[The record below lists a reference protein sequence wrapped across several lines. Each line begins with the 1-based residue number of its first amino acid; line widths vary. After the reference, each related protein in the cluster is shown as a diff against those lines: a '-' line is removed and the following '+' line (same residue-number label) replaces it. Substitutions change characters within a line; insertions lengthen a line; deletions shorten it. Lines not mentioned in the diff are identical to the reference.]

1 VSWALEP
8 EGGKVIEL
16 QPPNSKLQINTNYSA
31 TLFLS
36 LHRASPL
43 PSPKRLRA
51 GRPQR
56 KAEGEGFGNQN
67 IMVSYV
73 KWISS
78 SKQSLWRTIG
88 LFFILMGPG
97 IITSNVD
104 NDAGGIT
111 TYSLAGAEYGL
122 KLVWSLIPIMIALIV
137 IQEMCARMGV
147 VTGKGL
153 SDLIREKFGAKITF
167 YLVIGVFLTNMG
179 NVLSEF
185 AGVAAGWEV
194 FGVNK
199 FISVPISAFLVWLM
213 VVKGSYKSVEKVFLI
228 ACVFYISYI
237 ITGVIVKPDWGNV
250 FDQFLHPRLSFQP
263 SEMTMLI
270 GIVGTTIAPWMQF
283 YLQASIVEKGI
294 KTEDYKFARF
304 DVVFGAIAVHI
315 VAFFIILVCA
325 ETLFKHGVKIETAK
339 DAALSLAPLAGKY
352 CTYLFA
358 FGLINASLFAA
369 SILPLSTTYLIC
381 EGLGWEAGI
390 DKKFIEAPQFYGF
403 YSLIIFLGAGII
415 LYPSF
420 PLIPIMYF
428 SQVLNGMVLPFI
440 LIFML
445 LLINDKKLMMNY
457 TNGPVFN
464 IIAWVTSIVMIALTL
479 LLIIQML

>member
-1 VSWALEP
+1 
-8 EGGKVIEL
+8 
-16 QPPNSKLQINTNYSA
+16 
-31 TLFLS
+31 
-36 LHRASPL
+36 
-43 PSPKRLRA
+43 
-51 GRPQR
+51 
-56 KAEGEGFGNQN
+56 
-67 IMVSYV
+67 
-73 KWISS
+73 
-78 SKQSLWRTIG
+78 
-88 LFFILMGPG
+88 MGPG

-111 TYSLAGAEYGL
+111 TYSLAGSEYGL
-122 KLVWSLIPIMIALIV
+122 KLIWSLIPIMIALIV
-137 IQEMCARMGV
+137 IQEMGARMGV

-167 YLVIGVFLTNMG
+167 YLMIGLFLTNMG

-185 AGVAAGWEV
+185 AGVAAGMEV

-199 FISVPISAFLVWLM
+199 FISVPVSAFLVWWM
-213 VVKGSYKSVEKVFLI
+213 VVKGTYKSVEKAFLI

-237 ITGVIVKPDWGNV
+237 VTGIIVKPDWGNV
-250 FDQFLHPRLSFQP
+250 FVQFLHPQLSLHP
-263 SEMTMLI
+263 PEVTMVI
-270 GIVGTTIAPWMQF
+270 GLVGTTIAPWMQF

-294 KTEDYKFARF
+294 KIEEYKFARF
-304 DVVFGAIAVHI
+304 DVVMGAVMVHV

-325 ETLFKHGVKIETAK
+325 ETLFKHGVRIETAK

-352 CTYLFA
+352 CAYLFA
-358 FGLINASLFAA
+358 FGLVNASLFAA

-390 DKKFIEAPQFYGF
+390 DKKLIETPQFYGF

-415 LYPSF
+415 LYPNF

-428 SQVLNGMVLPFI
+428 SQVINGMVLPFV

-445 LLINDKKLMMNY
+445 LLINDKKLMMNH
-457 TNGPVFN
+457 TNGPIFN
-464 IIAWVTSIVMIALTL
+464 AIAWVTSIVMIALTL
-479 LLIIQML
+479 LLIIRMF

>member
-1 VSWALEP
+1 M
-8 EGGKVIEL
+8 
-16 QPPNSKLQINTNYSA
+16 TN
-31 TLFLS
+31 
-36 LHRASPL
+36 
-43 PSPKRLRA
+43 
-51 GRPQR
+51 
-56 KAEGEGFGNQN
+56 
-67 IMVSYV
+67 YV
-73 KWISS
+73 KWVLSS
-78 SKQSLWRTIG
+78 RRSLWRTIG

-111 TYSLAGAEYGL
+111 TYSLSGAEFGL
-122 KLVWSLIPIMIALIV
+122 KLIWSLIPIMIALVV

-167 YLVIGVFLTNMG
+167 YLMIGVFLTNIG

-185 AGVAAGWEV
+185 AGVAAGMEV

-199 FISVPISAFLVWLM
+199 FISVPGSAFLVWWM
-213 VVKGSYKSVEKVFLI
+213 VVKGTYKSVEKAFLI

-237 ITGVIVKPDWGNV
+237 VTGIIVKPDWGNV
-250 FDQFLHPRLSFQP
+250 FEQFTHPQLSFQP

-270 GIVGTTIAPWMQF
+270 GVVGTTIAPWMQF

-294 KTEDYKFARF
+294 KIEEYKFARF
-304 DVVFGAIAVHI
+304 DVVMGAIMVHV

-325 ETLFKHGVKIETAK
+325 ETLFKHGLQIETAK

-358 FGLINASLFAA
+358 FGLVNASLFAA

-381 EGLGWEAGI
+381 EGLGWEAGL
-390 DKKFIEAPQFYGF
+390 DKKFAEAPQFYGF
-403 YSLIIFLGAGII
+403 YSIIIFVGAGII
-415 LYPSF
+415 LYPNF
-420 PLIPIMYF
+420 PLIQIMYL
-428 SQVLNGMVLPFI
+428 SQVLNGMVLPFV

-445 LLINDKKLMMNY
+445 LLINDKKLMMEH
-457 TNGPVFN
+457 TNGLVFN
-464 IIAWVTSIVMIALTL
+464 TIAWVTSIVMIALTL
-479 LLIIQML
+479 LLIILMF

>member
-1 VSWALEP
+1 M
-8 EGGKVIEL
+8 
-16 QPPNSKLQINTNYSA
+16 TN
-31 TLFLS
+31 
-36 LHRASPL
+36 
-43 PSPKRLRA
+43 
-51 GRPQR
+51 
-56 KAEGEGFGNQN
+56 
-67 IMVSYV
+67 YV
-73 KWISS
+73 KWVSS
-78 SKQSLWRTIG
+78 SKRSLWRTIG

-122 KLVWSLIPIMIALIV
+122 KLIWSLIPIMIALIV
-137 IQEMCARMGV
+137 VQEMCARMGV

-167 YLVIGVFLTNMG
+167 YLMIGVFLTNMG

-185 AGVAAGWEV
+185 AGVAAGMEV

-199 FISVPISAFLVWLM
+199 FISVPASAFLVWWM
-213 VVKGSYKSVEKVFLI
+213 VVKGTYKSVEKAFLV

-237 ITGVIVKPDWGNV
+237 ITGIIVKPDWGNV
-250 FDQFLHPRLSFQP
+250 FEQFTHPQLSFQP

-270 GIVGTTIAPWMQF
+270 GLVGTTIAPWMQF

-294 KTEDYKFARF
+294 KIEDYKFARF
-304 DVVFGAIAVHI
+304 DVVMGAVVVHI

-325 ETLFKHGVKIETAK
+325 ETLFKHGVRIETAK

-358 FGLINASLFAA
+358 FGLVNASLFAA
-369 SILPLSTTYLIC
+369 SILPLSTAYLIC

-390 DKKFIEAPQFYGF
+390 DKKFVEAPQFYGF

-415 LYPSF
+415 LYPNF
-420 PLIPIMYF
+420 PLISIMYF

-445 LLINDKKLMMNY
+445 LLINDKKLMMNH
-457 TNGPVFN
+457 TNGPLFN
-464 IIAWVTSIVMIALTL
+464 IIAWVTSIVMIVLTL
-479 LLIIQML
+479 LLLIQMF

>member
-1 VSWALEP
+1 MTDY
-8 EGGKVIEL
+8 K
-16 QPPNSKLQINTNYSA
+16 
-31 TLFLS
+31 
-36 LHRASPL
+36 
-43 PSPKRLRA
+43 
-51 GRPQR
+51 
-56 KAEGEGFGNQN
+56 
-67 IMVSYV
+67 
-73 KWISS
+73 KWVSS
-78 SKQSLWRTIG
+78 SRRSLWRTIG

-122 KLVWSLIPIMIALIV
+122 KLIWSLIPIMIALIV

-153 SDLIREKFGAKITF
+153 SDLIREKFGAKMTF
-167 YLVIGVFLTNMG
+167 YLMIGVFLTNMG

-185 AGVAAGWEV
+185 AGVAAGMEV

-199 FISVPISAFLVWLM
+199 FISVPASAFLVWWM
-213 VVKGSYKSVEKVFLI
+213 VVKGTYKSVEKAFLV
-228 ACVFYISYI
+228 ACVFYLSYI
-237 ITGVIVKPDWGNV
+237 VTGIIVKPDWGHV
-250 FDQFLHPRLSFQP
+250 AEQFMNPQWSFQP
-263 SEMTMLI
+263 SETTMLI
-270 GIVGTTIAPWMQF
+270 GLVGTTIAPWMQF

-294 KTEDYKFARF
+294 KIEDYKFARF
-304 DVVFGAIAVHI
+304 DVVMGAVVVHI

-325 ETLFKHGVKIETAK
+325 ETLFKNGVRIETAK

-358 FGLINASLFAA
+358 FGLVNASLFAA
-369 SILPLSTTYLIC
+369 SILPLSTAYLIC
-381 EGLGWEAGI
+381 EGLGWEVGI
-390 DKKFIEAPQFYGF
+390 DKKFVEAPQFYGF
-403 YSLIIFLGAGII
+403 YSIIIFLGAGII
-415 LYPSF
+415 LYPNF

-428 SQVLNGMVLPFI
+428 SQVLNGMVLPFV

-464 IIAWVTSIVMIALTL
+464 AIAWVTSIVMIILTL

>member
-1 VSWALEP
+1 MA
-8 EGGKVIEL
+8 
-16 QPPNSKLQINTNYSA
+16 NYV
-31 TLFLS
+31 
-36 LHRASPL
+36 RW
-43 PSPKRLRA
+43 
-51 GRPQR
+51 
-56 KAEGEGFGNQN
+56 
-67 IMVSYV
+67 V
-73 KWISS
+73 SS
-78 SKQSLWRTIG
+78 SKQSIWRTVG

-185 AGVAAGWEV
+185 AGVAAGFEV

-199 FISVPISAFLVWLM
+199 FISVPLSAFLVWLM
-213 VVKGSYKSVEKVFLI
+213 VVKGSYKSVEKAFLI
-228 ACVFYISYI
+228 ACVFYISYV
-237 ITGVIVKPDWGNV
+237 ITGVIVKPDWRNV
-250 FDQFLHPRLSFQP
+250 FEQFLHPRLNLQP

-339 DAALSLAPLAGKY
+339 DAAFSLAPLAGKY

-381 EGLGWEAGI
+381 EGLGWEVGI
-390 DKKFIEAPQFYGF
+390 DKKFMEAPQFYGF

-415 LYPSF
+415 LYPKF

-428 SQVLNGMVLPFI
+428 SQVLNGMVLPFV

-457 TNGPVFN
+457 TNGPIFN
-464 IIAWVTSIVMIALTL
+464 VIAWVTSVGMIALTL
-479 LLIIQML
+479 LLIIQTF